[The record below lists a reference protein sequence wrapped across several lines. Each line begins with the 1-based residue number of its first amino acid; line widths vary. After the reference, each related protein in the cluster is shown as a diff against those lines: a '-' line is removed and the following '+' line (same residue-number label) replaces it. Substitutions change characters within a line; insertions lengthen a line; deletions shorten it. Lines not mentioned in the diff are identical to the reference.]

1 MKKKVLIL
9 ALSVVMLTGCGNKTD
24 DTKTAKSNTPSVEST
39 ERVKEDSK
47 SNAKKDENKNDSKVL
62 TKDDEWVVD
71 GQWKLKILDVK
82 ATDDRNEFSEK
93 EPKQV
98 VVVSY
103 SYENIGF
110 DDKISDGLFFT
121 PDQIVDETGSVGY
134 TYPGEI
140 TNYPDEVPVGSKI
153 EIAEEVFG
161 LDHESKE
168 VTLIFTKYDG
178 NDQKQKATFKV
189 PVN

>member
-39 ERVKEDSK
+39 EKVKEDSK

-93 EPKQV
+93 KPKQV

-140 TNYPDEVPVGSKI
+140 TNYPDEIHVGSKI

-161 LDHESKE
+161 LDNESKE

>member
-39 ERVKEDSK
+39 EKVKEDSK
-47 SNAKKDENKNDSKVL
+47 SNAKKYENKNDSKVL